1 MGLGEA
7 MMICGKKDGEI
18 LYMEPSLPTISLQIG
33 KERAATR
40 ASTGR
45 QEHPSSEVTLGRN
58 QLTANSHAGGGGG
71 GKKQMASCLLWRLH
85 ACKFIKSQNK
95 PWQEAAHMTKP
106 HFSTISSSN
115 SHEMQ
120 ESMSKGLN

>member
-71 GKKQMASCLLWRLH
+71 ERSKWHLVFSGGFMH
-85 ACKFIKSQNK
+85 AN
-95 PWQEAAHMTKP
+95 
-106 HFSTISSSN
+106 SSSHRT
-115 SHEMQ
+115 SP
-120 ESMSKGLN
+120 GRRLPT